1 MKTFWDENS
10 SRTRISPDWPTDVKR
25 GRWPNRDYQTAMGT
39 ISGHI
44 LVRSRKVIGNL
55 LCIVAYN
62 N

>member
-1 MKTFWDENS
+1 MSTFWDGNS
-10 SRTRISPDWPTDVKR
+10 SRTRISADSPTDVKR
-25 GRWPNRDYQTAMGT
+25 GRDYQTAMET

-44 LVRSRKVIGNL
+44 LVSSRKVIGNF